1 MYNNTYI
8 RILFVYTDMVY
19 NSYIM
24 AKKSTQFNCNSCGES
39 FAKWSGKCQSCGA
52 WSSLE
57 ESAPVARLQKAVSA
71 PLKPEKLGGKSS
83 TKLVRI
89 GTGVTAV
96 DEVFGG
102 GIVPGSLVLMA
113 GDPGIGKSTLLL
125 QLAHDVAAKR
135 SVLYMSGEESAEQ
148 VNLRGSRLLKTT
160 AGFDFVGSTDADAL
174 IATIATGQYELV
186 VVDSIQ
192 TMSSASL
199 ENAPGSV
206 AQLTAI
212 THQIMEVAKRSST
225 AVIIVGHVTKEG
237 VVAGPR
243 VMEHLVDTVMYL
255 EGERSGTFKILRA
268 IKNRFGSINET
279 AILEMSD
286 VGLRAVANPSQAL
299 LENYEQAPGNV
310 VLATL
315 EGSRPVLVEVQA
327 LVSPTSFGFPK
338 RSAAG
343 IDLNRLNVLVAV
355 VQKRT
360 GLNLSGSDIYVNI
373 VGGLRVTE
381 PAADLAI
388 ICAIVSSFKNLSLP
402 RNTAVFGEVGLAGEV
417 RPVGASER
425 RLAESTKLGF
435 TNTVV
440 AGKTK
445 DNAKIKIGNIREV
458 LELIKTKQ

>member
-1 MYNNTYI
+1 
-8 RILFVYTDMVY
+8 MVY
-19 NSYIM
+19 NSCIM
-24 AKKSTQFNCNSCGES
+24 AKKSSQFICRACGES

-89 GTGVTAV
+89 GTGVAAV

-125 QLAHDVAAKR
+125 QVAHDVAAKR
-135 SVLYMSGEESAEQ
+135 AVLYMSGEESAEQ
-148 VNLRGSRLLKTT
+148 VDLRAERLLKTS
-160 AGFDFVGSTDADAL
+160 ASFDFVGSTDADAL

-206 AQLTAI
+206 AQLTSI

-360 GLNLSGSDIYVNI
+360 GLNLSSSDIYVNI

-425 RLAESTKLGF
+425 RLAEATKLGF

-445 DNAKIKIGNIREV
+445 DNAKTKIGNIREV
-458 LELIKTKQ
+458 LELIKTK

>member
-1 MYNNTYI
+1 
-8 RILFVYTDMVY
+8 
-19 NSYIM
+19 M
-24 AKKSTQFNCNSCGES
+24 AKKSSQFICSACGES

-83 TKLVRI
+83 AKLVRI
-89 GTGVTAV
+89 GTGVAAV

-125 QLAHDVAAKR
+125 QVAHDVAAKR
-135 SVLYMSGEESAEQ
+135 TVLYMSGEESAEQ
-148 VNLRGSRLLKTT
+148 VNLRAERLLKAS

-206 AQLTAI
+206 AQLTSI

-360 GLNLSGSDIYVNI
+360 GLNLSNSDIYVNI

-417 RPVGASER
+417 RPVGSSER
-425 RLAESTKLGF
+425 RLAEATKLGF

-458 LELIKTKQ
+458 LELIKTK

>member
-1 MYNNTYI
+1 
-8 RILFVYTDMVY
+8 
-19 NSYIM
+19 M
-24 AKKSTQFNCNSCGES
+24 AKKTTQFICNACGES

-57 ESAPVARLQKAVSA
+57 ESAPVARLQKTVSA

-89 GTGVTAV
+89 GTGVAAV

-125 QLAHDVAAKR
+125 QIAHDVAAKR
-135 SVLYMSGEESAEQ
+135 TVLYMSGEESAEQ
-148 VNLRGSRLLKTT
+148 VNLRAERLLKAT

-192 TMSSASL
+192 TMSSSSL

-212 THQIMEVAKRSST
+212 THQIMEVAKRSGT

-355 VQKRT
+355 VQKRA
-360 GLNLSGSDIYVNI
+360 GLNLSSSDIYVNI

-425 RLAESTKLGF
+425 RLAEATKLGF

-445 DNAKIKIGNIREV
+445 DNAKIKVGNIREV
-458 LELIKTKQ
+458 LELIKTK

>member
-1 MYNNTYI
+1 
-8 RILFVYTDMVY
+8 MVY
-19 NSYIM
+19 NSCIM
-24 AKKSTQFNCNSCGES
+24 TKKTTQFICSACGES

-57 ESAPVARLQKAVSA
+57 ESAPVARLQKAVSV

-83 TKLVRI
+83 TMLVRI
-89 GTGVTAV
+89 GTGVVAV

-125 QLAHDVAAKR
+125 QVAHDVAAKR
-135 SVLYMSGEESAEQ
+135 PVLYMSGEESAEQ
-148 VNLRGSRLLKTT
+148 VNLRAERLLKAS

-174 IATIATGQYELV
+174 IATIATGLYELV

-206 AQLTAI
+206 AQLTSI

-286 VGLRAVANPSQAL
+286 VGLRTVANPSQAL

-360 GLNLSGSDIYVNI
+360 GLNLSSSDIYVNI

-425 RLAESTKLGF
+425 RLAEATKLGF

-458 LELIKTKQ
+458 LELIKTK

>member
-1 MYNNTYI
+1 
-8 RILFVYTDMVY
+8 MVY
-19 NSYIM
+19 NSCIM
-24 AKKSTQFNCNSCGES
+24 AKKSTQFICSACGES

-57 ESAPVARLQKAVSA
+57 ESAPVARLQKSVSA

-89 GTGVTAV
+89 GTGVAAV

-125 QLAHDVAAKR
+125 QVAHDVAAKR
-135 SVLYMSGEESAEQ
+135 TVLYMSGEESAEQ
-148 VNLRGSRLLKTT
+148 VNLRAERLLKAS

-206 AQLTAI
+206 AQLTSI

-286 VGLRAVANPSQAL
+286 VGLRAVANPSQSL

-360 GLNLSGSDIYVNI
+360 GLNLSNSDIYVNI

-425 RLAESTKLGF
+425 RLAEATKLGF

-458 LELIKTKQ
+458 LDLIKTK

>member
-1 MYNNTYI
+1 
-8 RILFVYTDMVY
+8 MVY
-19 NSYIM
+19 NSCIM
-24 AKKSTQFNCNSCGES
+24 AKKSTQFICNACGES

-89 GTGVTAV
+89 GTGVAAV

-125 QLAHDVAAKR
+125 QVAHDVAAKR
-135 SVLYMSGEESAEQ
+135 TVLYMSGEESAEQ
-148 VNLRGSRLLKTT
+148 VNLRAERLLKAS

-206 AQLTAI
+206 AQLTSI

-360 GLNLSGSDIYVNI
+360 GLNLSNSDIYVNI

-417 RPVGASER
+417 RPVGSSER
-425 RLAESTKLGF
+425 RLAEATKLGF

-458 LELIKTKQ
+458 LELIKTK

>member
-1 MYNNTYI
+1 M
-8 RILFVYTDMVY
+8 
-19 NSYIM
+19 S
-24 AKKSTQFNCNSCGES
+24 
-39 FAKWSGKCQSCGA
+39 
-52 WSSLE
+52 
-57 ESAPVARLQKAVSA
+57 RLQKQASA
-71 PLKPEKLGGKSS
+71 PLKPEKLAGKSK
-83 TKLVRI
+83 TKFERI
-89 GTGVTAV
+89 SSGVAAA

-102 GIVPGSLVLMA
+102 GIVPGSLTLMA

-125 QLAHDVAAKR
+125 QLAHNVATKQ

-148 VNLRGSRLLKTT
+148 VGLRAERLLKAE
-160 AGFDFVGSTDADAL
+160 AGFDFVSSTDADGL
-174 IATIATGQYELV
+174 LATIATGQYELV

-192 TMSSASL
+192 TMSSAAM

-206 AQLTAI
+206 AQLTNI
-212 THQIMEVAKRSST
+212 THQLMEVAKRSGT

-255 EGERSGTFKILRA
+255 EGERSGAFKILRA

-279 AILEMSD
+279 AILEMTD
-286 VGLRAVANPSQAL
+286 AGLQAVANPSQAL
-299 LENYEQAPGNV
+299 LENFEQAPGNV

-327 LVSPTSFGFPK
+327 LVSPTVFGYPK

-355 VQKRT
+355 AQKRA

-373 VGGLRVTE
+373 VGGLRVNE

-388 ICAIVSSFKNLSLP
+388 ICAIVSSQK
-402 RNTAVFGEVGLAGEV
+402 NTALPPQSVVFGEVGLAGEV
-417 RPVGASER
+417 RPVASSER
-425 RLAESTKLGF
+425 RLAEAKKLGF
-435 TNTVV
+435 SNTIV
-440 AGKTK
+440 AAKTK
-445 DNAKIKIGNIREV
+445 ETAQHKISNIQQL
-458 LELIKTKQ
+458 LELIKK

>member
-1 MYNNTYI
+1 
-8 RILFVYTDMVY
+8 MVY
-19 NSYIM
+19 NSCIM
-24 AKKSTQFNCNSCGES
+24 AKKSSQFICSACGES

-83 TKLVRI
+83 AKLVRI
-89 GTGVTAV
+89 GTGVAAV

-125 QLAHDVAAKR
+125 QVAHDVAAKR
-135 SVLYMSGEESAEQ
+135 TVLYMSGEESAEQ
-148 VNLRGSRLLKTT
+148 VNLRAERLLKAS

-206 AQLTAI
+206 AQLTSI

-360 GLNLSGSDIYVNI
+360 GLNLSNSDIYVNI

-417 RPVGASER
+417 RPVGSSER
-425 RLAESTKLGF
+425 RLAEATKLGF

-458 LELIKTKQ
+458 LELIKTK

>member
-1 MYNNTYI
+1 
-8 RILFVYTDMVY
+8 
-19 NSYIM
+19 M
-24 AKKSTQFNCNSCGES
+24 AKKTTQFICSACGES

-57 ESAPVARLQKAVSA
+57 ESAPVARLQKAVSV

-89 GTGVTAV
+89 GTGVAAV

-125 QLAHDVAAKR
+125 QVAHDVAAKR
-135 SVLYMSGEESAEQ
+135 AVLYMSGEESAEQ
-148 VNLRGSRLLKTT
+148 VNLRAERLLKTS
-160 AGFDFVGSTDADAL
+160 ASFDFVGSTDADAL

-206 AQLTAI
+206 AQLTSI

-360 GLNLSGSDIYVNI
+360 GLNLSNSDIYVNI

-425 RLAESTKLGF
+425 RLAEATKLGF

-445 DNAKIKIGNIREV
+445 DNTKIKIGNIREV
-458 LELIKTKQ
+458 LELIKTK

>member
-1 MYNNTYI
+1 MTEGEEMPK
-8 RILFVYTDMVY
+8 RP
-19 NSYIM
+19 
-24 AKKSTQFNCNSCGES
+24 STQYICKACGES
-39 FAKWSGKCQSCGA
+39 FSKWSGKCTSCGA

-57 ESAPVARLQKAVSA
+57 ESAPVARLQKTVSP
-71 PLKPEKLGGKSS
+71 PLKSEKLSGKSG
-83 TKLVRI
+83 TKLERI
-89 GTGVTAV
+89 GTGVPAV

-125 QLAHDVAAKR
+125 QIAHDVAAKR
-135 SVLYMSGEESAEQ
+135 AVLYMSGEESAEQ
-148 VNLRGSRLLKTT
+148 VNLRAERLLKAT
-160 AGFDFVGSTDADAL
+160 AGFDFVSSTDADAL

-192 TMSSASL
+192 TMSSAAM

-206 AQLTAI
+206 AQLTSI
-212 THQIMEVAKRSST
+212 THQLMEVAKRNGT

-286 VGLRAVANPSQAL
+286 MGLRAVANPSQAL
-299 LENYEQAPGNV
+299 LENFEQAPGNV

-327 LVSPTSFGFPK
+327 LVSPTVFGYPK

-355 VQKRT
+355 AQKRA

-373 VGGLRVTE
+373 VGGLRVLE

-388 ICAIVSSFKNLSLP
+388 ICAIVSSFKNSSLP
-402 RNTAVFGEVGLAGEV
+402 RNTVVFGEVGLAGEI

-425 RLAESTKLGF
+425 RLAEATKLGF

-440 AGKTK
+440 AARTK
-445 DNAKIKIGNIREV
+445 DNARLKIGNIKQV
-458 LELIKTKQ
+458 LELIKTK

>member
-1 MYNNTYI
+1 
-8 RILFVYTDMVY
+8 
-19 NSYIM
+19 
-24 AKKSTQFNCNSCGES
+24 
-39 FAKWSGKCQSCGA
+39 
-52 WSSLE
+52 
-57 ESAPVARLQKAVSA
+57 
-71 PLKPEKLGGKSS
+71 
-83 TKLVRI
+83 
-89 GTGVTAV
+89 
-96 DEVFGG
+96 
-102 GIVPGSLVLMA
+102 
-113 GDPGIGKSTLLL
+113 
-125 QLAHDVAAKR
+125 
-135 SVLYMSGEESAEQ
+135 
-148 VNLRGSRLLKTT
+148 
-160 AGFDFVGSTDADAL
+160 
-174 IATIATGQYELV
+174 
-186 VVDSIQ
+186 
-192 TMSSASL
+192 
-199 ENAPGSV
+199 
-206 AQLTAI
+206 
-212 THQIMEVAKRSST
+212 MEVAKRSST

-360 GLNLSGSDIYVNI
+360 GLNLSNSDIYVNI

-417 RPVGASER
+417 RPVGSSER
-425 RLAESTKLGF
+425 RLAEATKLGF

-458 LELIKTKQ
+458 LDLIKTK

>member
-1 MYNNTYI
+1 
-8 RILFVYTDMVY
+8 MVY
-19 NSYIM
+19 NSCIM
-24 AKKSTQFNCNSCGES
+24 AKKTTQFTCSACGES

-89 GTGVTAV
+89 GTGVAAV

-125 QLAHDVAAKR
+125 QVAHDVAAKR
-135 SVLYMSGEESAEQ
+135 TVLYMSGEESAEQ
-148 VNLRGSRLLKTT
+148 VNLRAERLLKAS

-206 AQLTAI
+206 AQLTSI

-360 GLNLSGSDIYVNI
+360 GLNLSSSDIYVNI

-388 ICAIVSSFKNLSLP
+388 ICAIISSFKNLSLP

-425 RLAESTKLGF
+425 RLAEATKLGF

-445 DNAKIKIGNIREV
+445 DDAKIKIGNIREV
-458 LELIKTKQ
+458 LELIKTK

>member
-1 MYNNTYI
+1 
-8 RILFVYTDMVY
+8 
-19 NSYIM
+19 M
-24 AKKSTQFNCNSCGES
+24 AKSSVQYVCNSCGES
-39 FAKWSGKCQSCGA
+39 FAKWSGKCSACGA

-57 ESAPVARLQKAVSA
+57 ESAPVSRLQKQASA
-71 PLKPEKLGGKSS
+71 PLKPEKLAGNTKSRL
-83 TKLVRI
+83 TRI
-89 GTGVTAV
+89 GSGVVAV

-125 QLAHDVAAKR
+125 QLAQNVAAKQT
-135 SVLYMSGEESAEQ
+135 VLYMSGEESAEQ
-148 VNLRGSRLLKTT
+148 VGLRAERLLKAS
-160 AGFDFVGSTDADAL
+160 AGFDFVSSTDADAL
-174 IATIATGQYELV
+174 IATIATAQYDLV

-199 ENAPGSV
+199 DNAPGSV
-206 AQLTAI
+206 AQLTTI
-212 THQIMEVAKRSST
+212 THQLMEVAKRSST

-255 EGERSGTFKILRA
+255 EGERSGAFKILRA

-279 AILEMSD
+279 AILEMTD
-286 VGLRAVANPSQAL
+286 AGLQAVANPSQAL
-299 LENYEQAPGNV
+299 LENFEQAPGNM

-327 LVSPTSFGFPK
+327 LVSPTVFGYPK
-338 RSAAG
+338 RSATG

-355 VQKRT
+355 AQKRA

-373 VGGLRVTE
+373 VGGLRVNE

-388 ICAIVSSFKNLSLP
+388 ISAIVSSHKNVAFP
-402 RNTAVFGEVGLAGEV
+402 PQTVVFGEVGLAGEV
-417 RPVGASER
+417 RPVGSSER
-425 RLAESTKLGF
+425 RLAEAKKLGF
-435 TNTVV
+435 NSTIV
-440 AGKTK
+440 AAKTK
-445 DNAKIKIGNIREV
+445 QIAKHKIGNIRQ
-458 LELIKTKQ
+458 LLDIIKK

>member
-1 MYNNTYI
+1 
-8 RILFVYTDMVY
+8 
-19 NSYIM
+19 M
-24 AKKSTQFNCNSCGES
+24 AKKSTQFICSACGES

-83 TKLVRI
+83 AKLVRI
-89 GTGVTAV
+89 GTGVAAV

-125 QLAHDVAAKR
+125 QVAHDVAAKR
-135 SVLYMSGEESAEQ
+135 TVLYMSGEESAEQ
-148 VNLRGSRLLKTT
+148 VNLRAERLLKAS

-206 AQLTAI
+206 AQLTSI

-360 GLNLSGSDIYVNI
+360 GLNLSNSDIYVNI

-417 RPVGASER
+417 RPVGSSER
-425 RLAESTKLGF
+425 RLAEATKLGF

-458 LELIKTKQ
+458 LELIKTK